1 MSTDT
6 PLNIGQAEFEAY
18 FIQNYPPQTI
28 ISNPAWHAPKI
39 YRAATRQL
47 ERELAAE
54 TEKVKRL
61 REALTMLHDNFA
73 EYGRINNIGGYD
85 NHDMRLARATLE
97 ATK

>member
-6 PLNIGQAEFEAY
+6 PRTDSRYVRGFDALRITNDEEQ
-18 FIQNYPPQTI
+18 
-28 ISNPAWHAPKI
+28 WV
-39 YRAATRQL
+39 RADFARQL

-54 TEKVKRL
+54 QEKCKRL